1 MNAAAVAGGR
11 LAAGG
16 PVVAADGDHPVLARC
31 VLLQKDV
38 RSDGEIAVRI
48 EQVAGMLVAVRV
60 IAEVHLPEARVDA
73 AGGCVCKR
81 STQPGAGFG
90 PCGIA
95 LRMAGDVEGP
105 RPRNQAA
112 VQP

>member
-90 PCGIA
+90 PCC
-95 LRMAGDVEGP
+95 
-105 RPRNQAA
+105 
-112 VQP
+112 